1 MTVVGASRTALDKA
15 LKSKALTLLLLS
27 NEAGLVAEKV
37 HATAEAIAKQGQKIF
52 LLTDLSILSAEE
64 QKTWFKEGGFYAV
77 VGGSDRVVAIRG
89 TLDELMLSD
98 GTPSKIEIRFVL
110 ARGDLLP

>member
-1 MTVVGASRTALDKA
+1 MTVITGSRTLLDKA
-15 LKSKALTLLLLS
+15 LKSKAMTLLLVS
-27 NEAGLVAEKV
+27 NEEGEDAEAV
-37 HATAEAIAKQGQKIF
+37 HDTAEEVLKAGQKVF
-52 LLTDLSILSAEE
+52 LLTDLALLTQDER
-64 QKTWFKEGGFYAV
+64 KTWFKDGGFYAV

-98 GTPSKIEIRFVL
+98 GKPSKIEIRFVL

>member
-1 MTVVGASRTALDKA
+1 MTVVGGSRALLDKA
-15 LKSKALTLLLLS
+15 LKSKSTTLLLLS
-27 NEAGLVAEKV
+27 NDLGEVAEKV
-37 HATAEAIAKQGQKIF
+37 HASAESILKPGQKVF
-52 LLTDLSILSAEE
+52 LLTDLQVLTAQER
-64 QKTWFKEGGFYAV
+64 KAWFKEGGFYAV

-98 GTPSKIEIRFVL
+98 GNPSKIEIRFVL